1 MKVKTVTYSK
11 VFSLG
16 NFQNEKIGTEIEI
29 TEGDNVQTVI
39 QKAREFVEYNH
50 KLNGVITELNQA
62 QHVVDN
68 ADNFTGAQ
76 VKKAQ
81 ETINRINEM
90 LEKGK
95 QLLLSV

>member
-1 MKVKTVTYSK
+1 MKVKTITYHK

-29 TEGDNVQTVI
+29 TEGDNVQNVI

-50 KLNGVITELNQA
+50 KLNGILSELNQA

-81 ETINRINEM
+81 EIINKCNDVI
-90 LEKGK
+90 EKGQK
-95 QLLLSV
+95 LLSL